1 MNQEQKAQAYGELL
15 NEHTRVGNRIS
26 EIKGQDI
33 EMNKEQLKK
42 IQELE
47 NRQVQIMYEI
57 NKLMS

>member
-47 NRQVQIMYEI
+47 NRQVQIMYQI

>member
-15 NEHTRVGNRIS
+15 NEHTRVGNKIS

-42 IQELE
+42 IEELQ
-47 NRQVQIMYEI
+47 NRQVQIMYQI